1 MKRSLVALFALGIT
15 GCAHEAPSRTTAA
28 QSCSIAQL
36 NWPAAQSDYNK
47 ERTTETL
54 DKLTQVIRTDRESFR
69 ADPSGAKIGG
79 GLNELNATMGQG
91 PFIAHSAH
99 QAATRLRQLECAI
112 QRGTFNGRT
121 ADADHLY
128 GEILTEVDKELKLAR
143 AR

>member
-1 MKRSLVALFALGIT
+1 MRRSLVALFALGIA
-15 GCAHEAPSRTTAA
+15 GCAHESPRPAA
-28 QSCSIAQL
+28 QACSIAPL
-36 NWPAAQSDYNK
+36 NWPAAQTDYSK
-47 ERTTETL
+47 ARTAETL
-54 DKLTQVIRTDRESFR
+54 DKLTQVIRADRESFR
-69 ADPSGAKIGG
+69 ADPSGTKLGS
-79 GLNELNATMGQG
+79 GLNEMSANMGQA

-143 AR
+143 AQ